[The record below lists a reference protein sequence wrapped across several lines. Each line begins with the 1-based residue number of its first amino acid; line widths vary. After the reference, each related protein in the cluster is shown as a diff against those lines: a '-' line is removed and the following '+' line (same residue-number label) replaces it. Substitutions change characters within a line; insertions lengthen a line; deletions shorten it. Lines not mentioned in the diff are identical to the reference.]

1 MYGVTW
7 PLVLSAC
14 RFACSHDRSEQY
26 VRDGGGAAPQLPP
39 ASAVRAPAAATH
51 HLRQRHRD
59 RAARQQ
65 AARAQEGTYD
75 VSSLVHAQHGRSWR
89 LCMYSW
95 CLLLTKSRF
104 RNASNGACI
113 QLLNGWRGHYDVFV
127 ACLDYRIPTFPTE
140 IPLHWNLFNFSR
152 CAVAICGVL
161 QEFPQSADFM

>member
-26 VRDGGGAAPQLPP
+26 VRDGGRAAPQLPP
-39 ASAVRAPAAATH
+39 AAAVRAPAAATH

-65 AARAQEGTYD
+65 AARAQEGTY

-95 CLLLTKSRF
+95 CLLLTKSCL

-127 ACLDYRIPTFPTE
+127 ACLDCRIPTLPTKTT
-140 IPLHWNLFNFSR
+140 LHWNVFNFSR

-161 QEFPQSADFM
+161 QEFLQSADFM